1 MDLVWDPEKDEWLR
15 SQRFISF
22 GEITAK
28 IQAGEYLDIIDN
40 PSRPDQHYFILT
52 IRAYTWVVP
61 FLFDELDRIVL
72 KTAFPSR
79 KFHRKYGGEKK

>member
-1 MDLVWDPEKDEWLR
+1 MDFVWDSGKDSWLK

-22 GEITAK
+22 AEIAAM
-28 IQAGEYLDIIDN
+28 IQAKEYVDVIDH
-40 PSRPDQHYFILT
+40 PSRPEQHYFILR
-52 IRAYTWVVP
+52 IRGYTWVVP

-79 KFHRKYGGEKK
+79 KFHRKYTGD